1 MAQVAVRKP
10 ANHGA
15 NLPDFAAPQM
25 SACKGKAIFKRK
37 DKKII
42 VYLKKIGFPLQVDV
56 LPSAKVGKIGLQ
68 VDASPAP
75 KSGG

>member
-1 MAQVAVRKP
+1 MEQAAAREP

-15 NLPDFAAPQM
+15 NPPDFAAQRM
-25 SACKGKAIFKRK
+25 SACKGKALFKRK
-37 DKKII
+37 DRKII
-42 VYLKKIGFPLQVDV
+42 VYLKKIGFPLQVHV

-75 KSGG
+75 KSGR